1 MNIYELIA
9 YNIKFYIKKLENN
22 LQFKKEHSNE
32 SYVEYISKLSGI
44 KVRRLNNI
52 LSTKGYIRIDELGR
66 IADELGIPIEKLVD
80 DTLQDI

>member
-52 LSTKGYIRIDELGR
+52 LSTKGYIRIAR
-66 IADELGIPIEKLVD
+66 SF
-80 DTLQDI
+80 

>member
-66 IADELGIPIEKLVD
+66 IADALGIPIEKLVD